1 MRRRTC
7 FWAGD
12 MFAPKLKVKDAEG
25 KEVSIQTFLQ
35 TTFLNMWQVVAKTVG
50 DLEGVLG
57 FEVRLT
63 TDALVL
69 FR

>member
-1 MRRRTC
+1 MMLNMYRTC

-12 MFAPKLKVKDAEG
+12 MFAPKLRVKNTEG

-35 TTFLNMWQVVAKTVG
+35 TAFLNMWGVVSRTVG

-57 FEVRLT
+57 FEV
-63 TDALVL
+63 
-69 FR
+69 